1 MPFVFSNTWFGGS
14 RKTANYK
21 GLFAKIKLVEAAR
34 KGEGGRE
41 RARNVKVVFRK
52 CRENKRRRG
61 ENTFNKSSP
70 P

>member
-41 RARNVKVVFRK
+41 RESKKCQGSFPQVQGKQKTERRK
-52 CRENKRRRG
+52 HI
-61 ENTFNKSSP
+61 
-70 P
+70 